1 MKRSLWS
8 AVTAATLAV
17 AAAVTAG
24 PAAGPAA
31 AAGTPPSAAGTAP
44 SAARPSAV
52 RPGAPGTAR
61 TVVLINGERLVVSPA
76 GDLVLPPAGGAVV
89 RSRDSRCGQSH
100 GRRPA

>member
-31 AAGTPPSAAGTAP
+31 AAGAPP

-76 GDLVLPPAGGAVV
+76 GDLVLPPSGGAVV
-89 RSRDSRCGQSH
+89 SSRDSRCGQSH